1 MARPREH
8 KSVSIKVDTDGTLGY
23 ETNSFFRVLWRY
35 IYSPILNYLPSST
48 SKLIKKS
55 NIAAAH
61 VIDNKTNH
69 EALETL
75 YKCGHSHARSS
86 LIQRCFR
93 RLWFGVDNSRAVR
106 NRLKM
111 VEKEIKIAILELLS
125 RKSDIHLLSIA
136 SGSSRSV
143 VLAIS
148 QLENLGQPIYLSFL
162 DKNPNA
168 IDYSKNLVKMA
179 KLKSKTT
186 WFLDT
191 ANNFPVYFIGIA
203 NPNIIEMVGLL
214 DYFTDE
220 QVKKIFKTIFDNLQE
235 GGYLITA
242 NISDNHERPFISKV
256 VGWHMIYRSAEEL
269 IDLAHE
275 VGFDVSKMH
284 AYYEPL
290 NIHCVLV
297 ARK

>member
-55 NIAAAH
+55 
-61 VIDNKTNH
+61 
-69 EALETL
+69 
-75 YKCGHSHARSS
+75 
-86 LIQRCFR
+86 
-93 RLWFGVDNSRAVR
+93 
-106 NRLKM
+106 KM

-125 RKSDIHLLSIA
+125 KKSDIHLLSIA